1 MKRWFNRNQGLA
13 LIVGAAL
20 LLSLAGPG
28 LAAKPPKIKFDR
40 DTWDFG
46 KVKQGANLTYEF
58 TFKNDGGS
66 KLNIKNVET
75 SCGCT
80 AALVSANTI
89 DPGQTGKI
97 KVSFNITGYS
107 GLASKF
113 IYVDSDD
120 PDQPRVQLKITANVE
135 VAPGPRI
142 DLNPYA
148 HEVGLLIEGED
159 VEAKLTLANKGELEL
174 RVECN
179 QKTATFL
186 AEGKLVTFPLLIAA
200 GKKVALTLKMAL
212 PNRVGV
218 LREYVV
224 LRSNDPQRPSLTF
237 SLNGYIVTKAEL
249 KELFNRHK
257 DLLK

>member
-1 MKRWFNRNQGLA
+1 MKRWFIRKQGLT
-13 LIVGAAL
+13 LIISAVL

-28 LAAKPPKIKFDR
+28 LAAKPPKITFGH

-46 KVKQGANLTYEF
+46 KVKQGASLTYEF
-58 TFKNDGGS
+58 SFKNDGGT

-80 AALVSANTI
+80 AALVSANTV
-89 DPGQTGKI
+89 DPGQEGKI
-97 KVSFNITGYS
+97 KVTFNAGGYS
-107 GLASKF
+107 GPVAKY
-113 IYVDSDD
+113 IYVDTDD
-120 PDQPRVQLKITANVE
+120 PGQPRVQLKITADVE
-135 VAPGPRI
+135 VPPSARI

-148 HEVGLLIEGED
+148 QEVGLIIEGED

-174 RVECN
+174 QVDCN
-179 QKTATFL
+179 QKSAIFL
-186 AEGKLVTFPLLIAA
+186 AGGKPVTFPLRIAA
-200 GKKVALTLKMAL
+200 GKEVALTLKMSL

-224 LRSNDPQRPSLTF
+224 LRSNDPQRPSLSF

-249 KELFNRHK
+249 KELFNKHK
-257 DLLK
+257 DHPP

>member
-1 MKRWFNRNQGLA
+1 MKRWFIRNRGLA

-46 KVKQGANLTYEF
+46 KVKPGASLTYEF
-58 TFKNDGGS
+58 TFKNDGGT
-66 KLNIKNVET
+66 KLNIKSVET

-80 AALVSANTI
+80 AALVSANTVE
-89 DPGQTGKI
+89 PGQTGKI
-97 KVSFNITGYS
+97 KVTFNVSGYS
-107 GLASKF
+107 GPSTKF
-113 IYVDSDD
+113 VYVDSDD
-120 PDQPRVQLKITANVE
+120 PDQPRAQLKIMANVE

-148 HEVGLLIEGED
+148 HEVGLLVEGEE

-174 RVECN
+174 QVDCN
-179 QKTATFL
+179 QKNAAFL
-186 AEGKLVTFPLLIAA
+186 AGGKPVVFPLRIAA
-200 GKKVALTLKMAL
+200 GKDVALTLKMAL
-212 PNRVGV
+212 QGRVGV

-257 DLLK
+257 DILK

>member
-1 MKRWFNRNQGLA
+1 MKRWSIRNQGLT
-13 LIVGAAL
+13 LIIGAVL
-20 LLSLAGPG
+20 LLSLAGLG
-28 LAAKPPKIKFDR
+28 LAAKPPNIKFDR
-40 DTWDFG
+40 DIWDFG
-46 KVKQGANLTYEF
+46 KVKQGATLTYEF
-58 TFKNDGGS
+58 SFKNDGGT

-80 AALVSANTI
+80 AALVSANTV
-89 DPGQTGKI
+89 DPGQEGKV
-97 KVSFNITGYS
+97 KVSFNATGYS
-107 GLASKF
+107 GTVAKY

-120 PDQPRVQLKITANVE
+120 PDQPRFQLKITANVE
-135 VAPGPRI
+135 VPPSARI

-148 HEVGLLIEGED
+148 QEVGLLLEGED

-174 RVECN
+174 QVECN
-179 QKTATFL
+179 QKSASFF
-186 AEGKLVTFPLLIAA
+186 AGSKAVTFPLRIAA
-200 GKKVALTLKMAL
+200 GKDVALTLKMAL

>member
-1 MKRWFNRNQGLA
+1 MKRWFIRNQGLA
-13 LIVGAAL
+13 LIIGAAL

-28 LAAKPPKIKFDR
+28 LAAKTAKIKFDH

-46 KVKQGANLTYEF
+46 KVKQGASLTYEF
-58 TFKNDGGS
+58 SFKNDGGS

-80 AALVSANTI
+80 AALVSANTV

-97 KVSFNITGYS
+97 KVTFNASGYS
-107 GLASKF
+107 GVVSKF

-135 VAPGPRI
+135 VPPAPRI

-148 HEVGLLIEGED
+148 QEVGLLLEGED

-174 RVECN
+174 QVDCN

-186 AEGKLVTFPLLIAA
+186 SGGKPVTFPLRIAA
-200 GKKVALTLKMAL
+200 GKDVALTLKMAL

-218 LREYVV
+218 LHEYVV